1 MKNIISFVILLLVL
15 AGCFTPHSQS
25 KEALTQA
32 ENMIQEK
39 PDSALSILKHI
50 PSGDL
55 KSGEQQAL
63 FALLYSQ
70 ALDKNY
76 IDETNDSLIGI
87 AVEYYNAH
95 PEPYRLML
103 AYYYL
108 SRIQF
113 NAGNYTPSILSAHKA
128 QKHAENIGNY
138 FFLGLIYRG
147 MAATY
152 NRLHNAREEVS
163 NCTLAHQCF
172 LQAHAH
178 RHADFALIRTG
189 HAHHNNH
196 EYKKSIRIAQQA
208 FETGYKKRDTL
219 LLSESLHLLGSSLCA
234 QQKYKAGKN
243 ALLRLLSLAPNE
255 LSDQDYKNLALA
267 YFEENRLDSVTFYQK
282 RIKSNNPASSWIEY
296 NLHNLKG
303 NYPQALHALEII
315 NNVQDS
321 LIHHVLNQNISSTLT
336 NYYKQ
341 EEELLKNKLQYEKN
355 QRFGM
360 SAFSLLFIIFLFVFY
375 RIHLNGKQRKI
386 EENMLLVQE
395 LSDKL
400 KRTNSDIT
408 VKDSYIDELLKQ
420 KFKTIEQLCN
430 TYYECKDTSWEK
442 EHIYTKAI
450 GMISK
455 FKEDSHTQRELETFL
470 NTYKNNLM
478 TDFRQEFPQLKKAD
492 YQLFLYYTLGLSSST
507 ISIFLQE
514 RPSVIYNRKK
524 RLKDKIQNSNSNKK
538 EVFLKTLS

>member
-32 ENMIQEK
+32 ENMMQEK

-87 AVEYYNAH
+87 AAEYYNAH

-178 RHADFALIRTG
+178 RHADFAFLNIGLAR
-189 HAHHNNH
+189 HNNR
-196 EYKKSIRIAQQA
+196 EYDECIRIARQA
-208 FETGYKKRDTL
+208 FDSACAKGDTTL
-219 LLSESLHLLGSSLCA
+219 MAESLHLIGCSSVA
-234 QQKYKAGKN
+234 QQNYQAGKDVY
-243 ALLRLLSLAPNE
+243 LRLLSLCPTY
-255 LSDQDYKNLALA
+255 LSDPDYKNLALI
-267 YFEENRLDSVTFYQK
+267 YFSENNMDNAVFYQHK
-282 RIKSNNPASSWIEY
+282 INKHTSAIA
-296 NLHNLKG
+296 KI
-303 NYPQALHALEII
+303 NYEIYLLQGKTSQALQAL
-315 NNVQDS
+315 NVITTTQDS
-321 LIHHVLNQNISSTLT
+321 LIHHVLNQNISSTLS

-355 QRFGM
+355 QRFGI

-420 KFKTIEQLCN
+420 KFKTIEQLCT
-430 TYYECKDTSWEK
+430 TYYECKDTSREK

-478 TDFRQEFPQLKKAD
+478 ADFRQEFPQLKEAD
-492 YQLFLYYTLGLSSST
+492 YQLFLYNTLGLSSST

-514 RPSVIYNRKK
+514 KPSVIYNRKK

-538 EVFLKTLS
+538 EVFLKTLL

>member
-1 MKNIISFVILLLVL
+1 M
-15 AGCFTPHSQS
+15 
-25 KEALTQA
+25 
-32 ENMIQEK
+32 
-39 PDSALSILKHI
+39 
-50 PSGDL
+50 
-55 KSGEQQAL
+55 
-63 FALLYSQ
+63 
-70 ALDKNY
+70 
-76 IDETNDSLIGI
+76 
-87 AVEYYNAH
+87 EYYNAH

-208 FETGYKKRDTL
+208 FETGYKKQDTL

-234 QQKYKAGKN
+234 QQNTKRGKTPYSVYY
-243 ALLRLLSLAPNE
+243 LLLQTSYPTKITKISPWRILRKIGWTVSL
-255 LSDQDYKNLALA
+255 
-267 YFEENRLDSVTFYQK
+267 FYQK

-341 EEELLKNKLQYEKN
+341 EEELLKNKLQYEK
-355 QRFGM
+355 
-360 SAFSLLFIIFLFVFY
+360 I
-375 RIHLNGKQRKI
+375 NGS
-386 EENMLLVQE
+386 E
-395 LSDKL
+395 
-400 KRTNSDIT
+400 
-408 VKDSYIDELLKQ
+408 
-420 KFKTIEQLCN
+420 
-430 TYYECKDTSWEK
+430 
-442 EHIYTKAI
+442 
-450 GMISK
+450 
-455 FKEDSHTQRELETFL
+455 
-470 NTYKNNLM
+470 
-478 TDFRQEFPQLKKAD
+478 
-492 YQLFLYYTLGLSSST
+492 
-507 ISIFLQE
+507 
-514 RPSVIYNRKK
+514 
-524 RLKDKIQNSNSNKK
+524 
-538 EVFLKTLS
+538 

>member
-32 ENMIQEK
+32 ENMMQEK

-172 LQAHAH
+172 C
-178 RHADFALIRTG
+178 RPMPTDT
-189 HAHHNNH
+189 
-196 EYKKSIRIAQQA
+196 RI
-208 FETGYKKRDTL
+208 
-219 LLSESLHLLGSSLCA
+219 SL
-234 QQKYKAGKN
+234 
-243 ALLRLLSLAPNE
+243 
-255 LSDQDYKNLALA
+255 
-267 YFEENRLDSVTFYQK
+267 
-282 RIKSNNPASSWIEY
+282 
-296 NLHNLKG
+296 
-303 NYPQALHALEII
+303 
-315 NNVQDS
+315 
-321 LIHHVLNQNISSTLT
+321 
-336 NYYKQ
+336 
-341 EEELLKNKLQYEKN
+341 
-355 QRFGM
+355 
-360 SAFSLLFIIFLFVFY
+360 
-375 RIHLNGKQRKI
+375 
-386 EENMLLVQE
+386 
-395 LSDKL
+395 
-400 KRTNSDIT
+400 
-408 VKDSYIDELLKQ
+408 
-420 KFKTIEQLCN
+420 
-430 TYYECKDTSWEK
+430 
-442 EHIYTKAI
+442 
-450 GMISK
+450 
-455 FKEDSHTQRELETFL
+455 
-470 NTYKNNLM
+470 
-478 TDFRQEFPQLKKAD
+478 
-492 YQLFLYYTLGLSSST
+492 
-507 ISIFLQE
+507 
-514 RPSVIYNRKK
+514 
-524 RLKDKIQNSNSNKK
+524 
-538 EVFLKTLS
+538 

>member
-15 AGCFTPHSQS
+15 AGCFTPHSQP

-32 ENMIQEK
+32 ENMMQEK

-55 KSGEQQAL
+55 KTGEQQAL
-63 FALLYSQ
+63 FAVLYSQ

-113 NAGNYTPSILSAHKA
+113 NAGNHTPSILSAHKA

-172 LQAHAH
+172 LQTHAH
-178 RHADFALIRTG
+178 RHADFALLDIGR
-189 HAHHNNH
+189 ARHNNR
-196 EYKKSIRIAQQA
+196 EYDECIRIARQA
-208 FETGYKKRDTL
+208 FDSACKKGDTTL
-219 LLSESLHLLGSSLCA
+219 MAESLHLIGCSSVA
-234 QQKYKAGKN
+234 QQNYRAGKDVY
-243 ALLRLLSLAPNE
+243 LQLLSLCPTY
-255 LSDQDYKNLALA
+255 LSDPDYKNLALI
-267 YFEENRLDSVTFYQK
+267 YFSENNMDSAVFYQHK
-282 RIKSNNPASSWIEY
+282 INK
-296 NLHNLKG
+296 HNSAIAKIDYEIYLLQEKTS
-303 NYPQALHALEII
+303 QALQAL
-315 NNVQDS
+315 NVITTTQDS

-360 SAFSLLFIIFLFVFY
+360 IAFSLLFIIFLFVFY
-375 RIHLNGKQRKI
+375 RIHLNGKQRRI

-400 KRTNSDIT
+400 KKTNSDIT
-408 VKDSYIDELLKQ
+408 VKDSCIDELLKQ

-430 TYYECKDTSWEK
+430 TYYECKDTSREK

-478 TDFRQEFPQLKKAD
+478 ADFRQEFPQLKEAD

-514 RPSVIYNRKK
+514 KLPVIYNRKK
-524 RLKDKIQNSNSNKK
+524 RLKDKIQNSNSDKK
-538 EVFLKTLS
+538 EVFLKTLL